1 MEYNMGP
8 GRRDRALEHRYETAE
23 KEAKKIA
30 KSLNSEPHPTFDEFE
45 TAIRSYIRIR
55 MLLEPE
61 DELPDSLNVL
71 GQMNLSRALG
81 VSIPELS
88 SIDMEAKCGGTSAVM
103 TKKILLIMAL
113 NRDLDIYL
121 TPEEAAETTKLSM
134 LVERLYRLY
143 ERSRNR

>member
-1 MEYNMGP
+1 
-8 GRRDRALEHRYETAE
+8 
-23 KEAKKIA
+23 
-30 KSLNSEPHPTFDEFE
+30 
-45 TAIRSYIRIR
+45 
-55 MLLEPE
+55 
-61 DELPDSLNVL
+61 
-71 GQMNLSRALG
+71 
-81 VSIPELS
+81 
-88 SIDMEAKCGGTSAVM
+88 M